1 MNTGIWPAGNLSGKR
16 AQKNHQPDGH
26 RDQYAHYDQCK
37 YVEFHNRVSIEL
49 GSFDNPENLSP
60 DRHVW
65 ESDRIP
71 WYEIHD
77 ELPQHS
83 QFSGAGSTEGGTL
96 NIESGEA

>member
-1 MNTGIWPAGNLSGKR
+1 MVTVLAGFQRPGFEILSGIPIYYSSSAKVKR
-16 AQKNHQPDGH
+16 SFCGTCGSPLFYENDDYPDEV
-26 RDQYAHYDQCK
+26 YI
-37 YVEFHNRVSIEL
+37 SL
-49 GSFDNPENLSP
+49 GSFDHPENLSP

-83 QFSGAGSTEGGTL
+83 RFSSAE
-96 NIESGEA
+96 